1 MWSTSPPPQCI
12 DCFWLRGMLRK
23 YFVAKNKAQGLG
35 YIQPDGPHKERYIDI
50 SSVNILGI
58 FLFLIALIEGLTRV
72 VYHK

>member
-1 MWSTSPPPQCI
+1 
-12 DCFWLRGMLRK
+12 MLRK